1 VGEDGQ
7 VGDSAGEAGPDSDS
21 VDPNHLDQAL
31 EEVLIGGREERLVV
45 VAEPDPRWPEV
56 FERHRAA
63 IARALGPRARR
74 IDHVGSTSVPG
85 LAAKPIVDI
94 QVTVDDPEDDPGFSL
109 ALERLGY
116 ELRVRE
122 PRHRMFRTEAHDV
135 QVHVWAA
142 GSDDERR
149 HVLFR
154 DWLRVDE
161 ADRRLYEDTKRR
173 LAGRRWR
180 DINYYAEAKSPVIVE
195 IMARAESWAARVH
208 WRLD

>member
-1 VGEDGQ
+1 MEH
-7 VGDSAGEAGPDSDS
+7 GDL
-21 VDPNHLDQAL
+21 DPGDLDA
-31 EEVLIGGREERLVV
+31 VLDAVLVGGREERAVV
-45 VAEPDPRWPEV
+45 VVDPDPTWPAT
-56 FERHRAA
+56 FERHRLVLW
-63 IARALGPRARR
+63 RALEGRARR

-94 QVTVDDPEDDPGFSL
+94 QVTVDDPDDEAAFAPDL
-109 ALERLGY
+109 ARAGY

-122 PRHRMFRTEAHDV
+122 PRHRMFRTPARDV

-142 GSDDERR
+142 GSHDERR

-154 DWLRVDE
+154 DWLRVDA
-161 ADRRLYEDTKRR
+161 ADRQRYQDTKRA

-180 DINYYAEAKSPVIVE
+180 DVNYYAEAKSPVITE
-195 IMARAESWAARVH
+195 IMGRAESWAVRQG

>member
-1 VGEDGQ
+1 MGEDGQ
-7 VGDSAGEAGPDSDS
+7 VGGSAGDAGPNSDAVDS
-21 VDPNHLDQAL
+21 NHLDQAL
-31 EEVLIGGREERLVV
+31 DEVLVGGREERLVV
-45 VAEPDPRWPEV
+45 VAEPDPHWPVV

-63 IARALGPRARR
+63 IAGALGPRARR
-74 IDHVGSTSVPG
+74 IDHVGSTSVPD

-94 QVTVDDPEDDPGFSL
+94 QVTVDDPEDDAGFSA
-109 ALERLGY
+109 ALEGLGY

-122 PRHRMFRTEAHDV
+122 PRHRMFRTEARDV
-135 QVHVWAA
+135 QVHVWTA

-173 LAGRRWR
+173 LASRRWR
-180 DINYYAEAKSPVIVE
+180 DINYYAEAKAPVIVE

>member
-1 VGEDGQ
+1 MSEDGLMYDPA
-7 VGDSAGEAGPDSDS
+7 GDGPDGGTIDSD
-21 VDPNHLDQAL
+21 HLDG
-31 EEVLIGGREERLVV
+31 VLDATLVGGREERLVV
-45 VAEPDPRWPEV
+45 LAEPDPRWPAV

-63 IARALGPRARR
+63 IGAALGARARR

-94 QVTVDDPEDDPGFSL
+94 HVTVDDPEDDRSFEP
-109 ALERLGY
+109 ALEELGY

-122 PRHRMFRTEAHDV
+122 TRHRMFRTQGHDV
-135 QVHVWAA
+135 YVHVWAS

-180 DINYYAEAKSPVIVE
+180 DVNYYAEAKSPVIVE
-195 IMARAESWAARVH
+195 IMARAESWATLGN
-208 WRLD
+208 WRLG

>member
-1 VGEDGQ
+1 VGEDGR
-7 VGDSAGEAGPDSDS
+7 VGDD
-21 VDPNHLDQAL
+21 HLDTGLDA
-31 EEVLIGGREERLVV
+31 VLVGGREQRDIVI
-45 VAEPDPRWPEV
+45 AEPDPGWPAV
-56 FERHRAA
+56 YARHRAVLE
-63 IARALGPRARR
+63 RALGDRARR

-85 LAAKPIVDI
+85 LAAKPIIDI
-94 QVTVDDPEDDPGFSL
+94 QVTVDDPDDEAAFGPT
-109 ALERLGY
+109 LEEAGY
-116 ELRVRE
+116 EARVRE
-122 PRHRMFRTEAHDV
+122 PRHRMFRTPARDV

-161 ADRRLYEDTKRR
+161 DDRSLYEDTKRH

-180 DINYYAEAKSPVIVE
+180 DMNDYAEAKSPVVTD
-195 IMARAESWAARVH
+195 IMERAESWARRVG